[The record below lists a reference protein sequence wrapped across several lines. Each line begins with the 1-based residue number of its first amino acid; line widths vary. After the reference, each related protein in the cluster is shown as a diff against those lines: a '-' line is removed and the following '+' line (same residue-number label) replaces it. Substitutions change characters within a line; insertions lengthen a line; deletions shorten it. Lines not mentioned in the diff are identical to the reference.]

1 MGRKRTICSLRSAA
15 SRLAGARCCFL
26 RTRHPR
32 ARMPRRPCDPGAIA
46 PATQALSRPRPG
58 RCPPSPHPPPSPFPA
73 LHATQAASRP
83 RAIRAAPPASCASCG
98 SDRPPS
104 PFPALRGVFA
114 SPSFPESRDV
124 GKTGSRFRYLLDWYH
139 VRRNEAI
146 SSKPLC
152 RLPGVFAFN
161 GEKMRSHRFSG
172 RGFEGKQV
180 THRAFSGI
188 LVAEKE
194 HDSSALRVKGP
205 LAGSGTAH
213 EPGLL

>member
-1 MGRKRTICSLRSAA
+1 MPTVGRKRTICSLRSAA

-46 PATQALSRPRPG
+46 PAIRAAPR
-58 RCPPSPHPPPSPFPA
+58 SA
-73 LHATQAASRP
+73 LHVARVASRP

-114 SPSFPESRDV
+114 SPSLPESRDV